1 MIEINNI
8 NIGNIVADSVFIG
21 NTECKDIYIGTNHI
35 WHKEGYKGIGIMLTD
50 NTIIDYSDID
60 ANRSWTREEI
70 IGITIQNDNISI
82 IMSPDTPPKGYFC
95 GGKNTCP
102 SAKVEIGVNGA
113 GSKYIGEEATAAF
126 RTTLTG
132 DQNWAVNKAYNTI
145 INGQHCYLPYQG
157 ELRIIYENRT
167 YINELLERCGC
178 SALPGGDYWSS
189 ALIQRVDADGN
200 DTGDV
205 NGYLKIVA
213 GINFTSAD
221 YWGLNVQGYYNV
233 LPITKLNIS

>member
-1 MIEINNI
+1 MKINNI
-8 NIGNIVADSVFIG
+8 NIGNVVADSVFIG

-35 WHKEGYKGIGIMLTD
+35 WHKESYKGIGIMLT
-50 NTIIDYSDID
+50 NNSIIDYSEI
-60 ANRSWTREEI
+60 NTNQYTRQDI
-70 IGITIQNDNISI
+70 IGITIQNNDVSI
-82 IMSPDTPPKGYFC
+82 IMSPDTPSKAYFC

-102 SAKVEIGVNGA
+102 SVTLEIGVNGA

-157 ELRIIYENRT
+157 ELRIIYENRA

-200 DTGDV
+200 DTSDI

-213 GINFTSAD
+213 GINFTSD
-221 YWGLNVQGYYNV
+221 NYWGLNVQGFYNV

>member
-1 MIEINNI
+1 MIGINNI
-8 NIGNIVADSVFIG
+8 NIGNIVANSVFIG
-21 NTECKDIYIGTNHI
+21 NTECKDIYIGTNHVY
-35 WHKEGYKGIGIMLTD
+35 HKEGYKGIGIMLTD
-50 NTIIDYSDID
+50 NSIIDYSEI
-60 ANRSWTREEI
+60 NTNQYTRQDI
-70 IGITIQNDNISI
+70 IGITIQNNDVSI
-82 IMSPDTPPKGYFC
+82 IMSPDTPSKAWFC

-200 DTGDV
+200 DTSDV

-213 GINFTSAD
+213 GINFTSD
-221 YWGLNVQGYYNV
+221 NYWGLNVQGFYNV

>member
-1 MIEINNI
+1 MIRVNNI
-8 NIGNIVADSVFIG
+8 NIGNVVADSVFIG
-21 NTECKDIYIGTNHI
+21 GTECKDIYIGTTHVY
-35 WHKEGYKGIGIMLTD
+35 HKEDYKGIGIMLTD
-50 NTIIDYSDID
+50 NSIIDYSEIN
-60 ANRSWTREEI
+60 ANQYTREDI
-70 IGITIQNDNISI
+70 IGITIQNNDVSI
-82 IMSPDTPPKGYFC
+82 IISPDTPAKAWFC

-102 SAKVEIGVNGA
+102 SAVLEATFTIAGA
-113 GSKYIGEEATAAF
+113 KYLGEEATATL

-145 INGQHCYLPYQG
+145 INGQHCYLPYAG
-157 ELRIIYENRT
+157 ELRIIYENRA

-189 ALIQRVDADGN
+189 ALLQRVDPDGN
-200 DTGDV
+200 STDDA

-233 LPITKLNIS
+233 LPITKLNIP

>member
-1 MIEINNI
+1 
-8 NIGNIVADSVFIG
+8 
-21 NTECKDIYIGTNHI
+21 
-35 WHKEGYKGIGIMLTD
+35 
-50 NTIIDYSDID
+50 
-60 ANRSWTREEI
+60 
-70 IGITIQNDNISI
+70 
-82 IMSPDTPPKGYFC
+82 MSPDTPHKEWFC

-102 SAKVEIGVNGA
+102 SAKVEIGVDGA

-157 ELRIIYENRT
+157 ELRIIYENRA

-189 ALIQRVDADGN
+189 ALIQRVDANGN
-200 DTGDV
+200 YTSDV

>member
-1 MIEINNI
+1 MIGINNV
-8 NIGNIVADSVFIG
+8 NIGNVVADSVFIG
-21 NTECKDIYIGTNHI
+21 GTECKDIYIGANHI
-35 WHKEGYKGIGIMLTD
+35 YHKEDYKGIGIMLTD
-50 NTIIDYSDID
+50 NSIIDYSEI
-60 ANRSWTREEI
+60 NTNYYTREDI
-70 IGITIQNDNISI
+70 IGITIQNNDVSI
-82 IMSPDTPPKGYFC
+82 IMSPDTPSKAWFC
-95 GGKNTCP
+95 NGKSICP

-157 ELRIIYENRT
+157 ELRIIYENRA

-200 DTGDV
+200 DTSDT

-213 GINFTSAD
+213 GINFTSD
-221 YWGLNVQGYYNV
+221 NYWGLNVQGYYNV

>member
-1 MIEINNI
+1 MTGINNI
-8 NIGNIVADSVFIG
+8 NIGNVVADSVFIG
-21 NTECKDIYIGTNHI
+21 NTECKDIYIGTNHVY
-35 WHKEGYKGIGIMLTD
+35 HKEGYKGIGIMLTD
-50 NTIIDYSDID
+50 NSIIDYSELT
-60 ANRSWTREEI
+60 ANQQYTRQDI
-70 IGITIQNDNISI
+70 IGITIQNDDVSI
-82 IMSPDTPPKGYFC
+82 IISPDTPSKAWFC

-102 SAKVEIGVNGA
+102 SAKVEIGVDGA

-157 ELRIIYENRT
+157 ELRIIYENRA

-189 ALIQRVDADGN
+189 ALLQRVDADGN
-200 DTGDV
+200 YTSDA
-205 NGYLKIVA
+205 NGYLKTVA

-221 YWGLNVQGYYNV
+221 YWGLNVQGFYNV

>member
-1 MIEINNI
+1 MIGINNI
-8 NIGNIVADSVFIG
+8 NIGNVVADSVFIG
-21 NTECKDIYIGTNHI
+21 NTECKDIYIGTNHVY
-35 WHKEGYKGIGIMLTD
+35 HKEDYKGIGIMLTD
-50 NTIIDYSDID
+50 NSIIDYSEI
-60 ANRSWTREEI
+60 NTNQYTREDI
-70 IGITIQNDNISI
+70 IGITIQNDDVSI
-82 IMSPDTPPKGYFC
+82 IMSPDAPSKAWFC
-95 GGKNTCP
+95 GGKNSCP

-157 ELRIIYENRT
+157 ELRIIYENRV

-200 DTGDV
+200 DTSDV

-213 GINFTSAD
+213 GINFTSD
-221 YWGLNVQGYYNV
+221 NYWGLNVQGYYNV

>member
-1 MIEINNI
+1 MKINNI
-8 NIGNIVADSVFIG
+8 NIGNAVANSVFIG
-21 NTECKDIYIGTNHI
+21 NKECKDIYIGTNHI
-35 WHKEGYKGIGIMLTD
+35 YHKEDYKGIGIMLTD
-50 NTIIDYSDID
+50 NSIIDYSEI
-60 ANRSWTREEI
+60 NTNQQYTRQDI
-70 IGITIQNDNISI
+70 IGITIQNNDVSI
-82 IMSPDTPPKGYFC
+82 IISPDTPSKAWFC

-102 SAKVEIGVNGA
+102 SATLEIGVNGA
-113 GSKYIGEEATAAF
+113 GTKYIGEEATAAF

-157 ELRIIYENRT
+157 ELRIIYENRA

-200 DTGDV
+200 DTSDV

-213 GINFTSAD
+213 GINFTSD
-221 YWGLNVQGYYNV
+221 NYWGLNVQGYYNV

>member
-1 MIEINNI
+1 MEINNI
-8 NIGNIVADSVFIG
+8 NIGNAVANSVFIG
-21 NTECKDIYIGTNHI
+21 DKECKDIYIGTNHI

-50 NTIIDYSDID
+50 NSIVDYS
-60 ANRSWTREEI
+60 EI
-70 IGITIQNDNISI
+70 TAGQ
-82 IMSPDTPPKGYFC
+82 GYFC

-102 SAKVEIGVNGA
+102 SATSEIGVNGA

-200 DTGDV
+200 DTSDT

-213 GINFTSAD
+213 GINFTSD
-221 YWGLNVQGYYNV
+221 NYWGLNVQGFYNV

>member
-1 MIEINNI
+1 MKINNI
-8 NIGNIVADSVFIG
+8 NIGEVVADSVFIG
-21 NTECKDIYIGTNHI
+21 SAECKDVYIGTNHVY
-35 WHKEGYKGIGIMLTD
+35 HKEDYKGIGIMLTD
-50 NTIIDYSDID
+50 NSIIDYSEI
-60 ANRSWTREEI
+60 ATNQQYTRQDI
-70 IGITIQNDNISI
+70 IGITIQNDDVSI
-82 IMSPDTPPKGYFC
+82 IMSPDTPSKAWFC

-157 ELRIIYENRT
+157 ELRIIYENRA

-200 DTGDV
+200 DTSDT

-221 YWGLNVQGYYNV
+221 HWGLNVQGFYNV

>member
-1 MIEINNI
+1 MIGINNI
-8 NIGNIVADSVFIG
+8 NIGNVVADSVFIG
-21 NTECKDIYIGTNHI
+21 NTECKDIYIGTNHVY
-35 WHKEGYKGIGIMLTD
+35 HKEGYKGIGIMLTD
-50 NTIIDYSDID
+50 NSIIDYSKI
-60 ANRSWTREEI
+60 NTNQQYTREDI
-70 IGITIQNDNISI
+70 IGITIQNNDVSI
-82 IMSPDTPPKGYFC
+82 IMSPDTPSKAWFC

-102 SAKVEIGVNGA
+102 SAEVEIGVNGA

-157 ELRIIYENRT
+157 ELRIIYENRA

-200 DTGDV
+200 DTSDI

-213 GINFTSAD
+213 GINFTSD
-221 YWGLNVQGYYNV
+221 NYWGLNVQGFYNV

>member
-1 MIEINNI
+1 MIGINNI

-21 NTECKDIYIGTNHI
+21 DTECKDIYIGTNHI

-50 NTIIDYSDID
+50 NSIVDYSEITTGQQY
-60 ANRSWTREEI
+60 TRQDI
-70 IGITIQNDNISI
+70 IGITIQNDDVSI

-102 SAKVEIGVNGA
+102 SAKVEIGVDGA

-167 YINELLERCGC
+167 YINELLERCGY

-200 DTGDV
+200 NTSDT

-213 GINFTSAD
+213 GINFTSNN
-221 YWGLNVQGYYNV
+221 YWGLNVQGFYNV

>member
-1 MIEINNI
+1 MIGINNI
-8 NIGNIVADSVFIG
+8 NIGNVITDSVFIG

-35 WHKEGYKGIGIMLTD
+35 YHKEGYKRIGIMLTD
-50 NTIIDYSDID
+50 NSIIDYSEIN
-60 ANRSWTREEI
+60 ANQQYTREDI
-70 IGITIQNDNISI
+70 IGITIQNDYVSI
-82 IMSPDTPPKGYFC
+82 IISPDTPSKAWFC
-95 GGKNTCP
+95 GGRNTCP

-113 GSKYIGEEATAAF
+113 GIKYIGEEATAAF

-167 YINELLERCGC
+167 YISELLEHCGC
-178 SALPGGDYWSS
+178 SALPGEDYWSS
-189 ALIQRVDADGN
+189 ALIERVDADGN
-200 DTGDV
+200 RTDDV

-213 GINFTSAD
+213 GINFSGGQI
-221 YWGLNVQGYYNV
+221 WGLNVQGYYNV

>member
-1 MIEINNI
+1 MEINNI
-8 NIGNIVADSVFIG
+8 NIGNAVANSVFIG
-21 NTECKDIYIGTNHI
+21 DKECKDIYIGTNHI

-50 NTIIDYSDID
+50 NSIVDYSEIT
-60 ANRSWTREEI
+60 AGQQYTRQDI
-70 IGITIQNDNISI
+70 IGITIQNNDVSI

-102 SAKVEIGVNGA
+102 SATSEIGVNGA

-126 RTTLTG
+126 RCTLTA
-132 DQNWAVNKAYNTI
+132 DKNRTVNKAYNTI

-200 DTGDV
+200 DTSDT

-213 GINFTSAD
+213 GINFTSD
-221 YWGLNVQGYYNV
+221 NYWGLNVQGFYNV

>member
-1 MIEINNI
+1 MP
-8 NIGNIVADSVFIG
+8 
-21 NTECKDIYIGTNHI
+21 
-35 WHKEGYKGIGIMLTD
+35 
-50 NTIIDYSDID
+50 
-60 ANRSWTREEI
+60 
-70 IGITIQNDNISI
+70 
-82 IMSPDTPPKGYFC
+82 PDTPSKAWFC
-95 GGKNTCP
+95 GGKNICP

-157 ELRIIYENRT
+157 ELRIIYENRA

-178 SALPGGDYWSS
+178 RALPGGDYWSS

-200 DTGDV
+200 ETSDV

-213 GINFTSAD
+213 GINFTSD
-221 YWGLNVQGYYNV
+221 NYWGLNVQGYYNV

>member
-1 MIEINNI
+1 MKINNI
-8 NIGNIVADSVFIG
+8 NIGNVVADSVFIG

-35 WHKEGYKGIGIMLTD
+35 WHKESYKGIGIMLTD
-50 NTIIDYSDID
+50 NSIIDYSEI
-60 ANRSWTREEI
+60 NTNQYTRQDI
-70 IGITIQNDNISI
+70 IGITIQNNDVSI
-82 IMSPDTPPKGYFC
+82 IMSPDTPSKAYFC

-102 SAKVEIGVNGA
+102 SATLEIGVNGA

-157 ELRIIYENRT
+157 ELRIIYENRA

-200 DTGDV
+200 DTSDI

-213 GINFTSAD
+213 GINFTSD
-221 YWGLNVQGYYNV
+221 NYWGLNVQGFYNV

>member
-1 MIEINNI
+1 MIGINNI

-21 NTECKDIYIGTNHI
+21 DTECKDIYIGTNHVY
-35 WHKEGYKGIGIMLTD
+35 HKEGYKGIGIMLTD
-50 NTIIDYSDID
+50 NSIIDYSEI
-60 ANRSWTREEI
+60 NTNQYTRQDI
-70 IGITIQNDNISI
+70 IGITIQNNDVSI
-82 IMSPDTPPKGYFC
+82 IMSPDTPSKAWFC
-95 GGKNTCP
+95 GGKNICP

-157 ELRIIYENRT
+157 ELRIIYENRA

-189 ALIQRVDADGN
+189 ALIKRVDADGN
-200 DTGDV
+200 DTSDV

-213 GINFTSAD
+213 GINFTSD
-221 YWGLNVQGYYNV
+221 NYWGLNVQGFYNV

>member
-1 MIEINNI
+1 MKINNI
-8 NIGNIVADSVFIG
+8 NIGNAVADSVFIG
-21 NTECKDIYIGTNHI
+21 GTECKDIYIGTNHVY
-35 WHKEGYKGIGIMLTD
+35 HKESYKGIGIMLTD
-50 NTIIDYSDID
+50 NSIIDYSEIN
-60 ANRSWTREEI
+60 ANQQYTRQDI
-70 IGITIQNDNISI
+70 IGITIQNDDVSI
-82 IMSPDTPPKGYFC
+82 IMSPDTPSKAWFC

-102 SAKVEIGVNGA
+102 SAEVEIGVNGA

-157 ELRIIYENRT
+157 ELRIIYENRA
-167 YINELLERCGC
+167 YINELLKRCGC
-178 SALPGGDYWSS
+178 STLPGGDYWSS
-189 ALIQRVDADGN
+189 ALIKRVDADGN
-200 DTGDV
+200 ETSDT
-205 NGYLKIVA
+205 NGYLNIVA
-213 GINFTSAD
+213 GINFTSAE

>member
-1 MIEINNI
+1 MINNI
-8 NIGNIVADSVFIG
+8 NLGSIATDSIFIG
-21 NTECKDIYIGTNHI
+21 DIECKDVYIGEANVY
-35 WHKEGYKGIGIMLTD
+35 HKESYKGIGIMLTD
-50 NTIIDYSDID
+50 NTIIDYSDIG

-95 GGKNTCP
+95 GGRNVCP
-102 SAKVEIGVNGA
+102 SAVSEIGVNGA

-157 ELRIIYENRT
+157 ELRIIYENRA

-200 DTGDV
+200 DTSDV

-213 GINFTSAD
+213 GINFTSD
-221 YWGLNVQGYYNV
+221 NYWGLNVQGFYNV